1 MRTFL
6 TLLLLRAAAPITVR
20 EERVVGILGSGV
32 AGAAT
37 AHFLRESRPDLRV
50 IVWERDTIIGG
61 RARTVD
67 LAGRRVDLGATAIST
82 LNQYLLNFTHG
93 MKRANDGGPSTLA
106 IYDGAGFRFKSSEGV
121 LPLAVHLTTRYGP
134 DWVKVIPVVRQ
145 MASRLNRI
153 YELQRRGFAF
163 ETPVA
168 LLAELGLY
176 NLTQVSAYD
185 YFRRIGLPS
194 QFIHEFIDGASRD
207 NYNQDGSLNALADLV
222 SLAGAG
228 LAGDVFELQE
238 GTAQIPQSL
247 LASSEVRLNTGV
259 AAVRLH
265 PSQLNYAIL
274 DEAGTETIVDA
285 VVLATPL
292 EFTNISLPADV
303 KTSPRP
309 YQPTYVA
316 LAAGRLSREAFG
328 ERADDLDT
336 VLTVE
341 TTNVK
346 FSCIGA
352 HGATGGDPIYK
363 VMSRRRLSDSELDAY
378 VYERRSSHVVR
389 ADWNASGA
397 YTKLEPSTGWPPF
410 VLRNRLF
417 YANMESP
424 VSCMETQIISGKN
437 AALLVAEALPL

>member
-1 MRTFL
+1 
-6 TLLLLRAAAPITVR
+6 
-20 EERVVGILGSGV
+20 V
-32 AGAAT
+32 AGAST

-50 IVWERDTIIGG
+50 IVFERDSIIGG
-61 RARTVD
+61 RAKTVD
-67 LAGRRVDLGATAIST
+67 LSGRRVDLGATAIST
-82 LNQYLLNFTHG
+82 LNQYLLNFTAG
-93 MKRANDGGPSTLA
+93 MKRANDGGPSTLG
-106 IYDGAGFRFKSSEGV
+106 IYDGAGFRFQSSEGT
-121 LPLAVHLTTRYGP
+121 LSLAAHLTERYGA
-134 DWVKVIPVVRQ
+134 DWLRIIPVVRQ

-153 YELQRRGFAF
+153 YDLQRRGVAF
-163 ETPVA
+163 ETPAA

-194 QFIHEFIDGASRD
+194 KFIYEFIDGASRD

-238 GTAQIPQSL
+238 GTAQIPQRIL
-247 LASSEVRLNTGV
+247 QGTEVRLNTSV
-259 AAVRLH
+259 EAVRLH
-265 PSQLNYAIL
+265 PSQLNYAIV
-274 DEAGTETIVDA
+274 DDAGRETIVDA
-285 VVLATPL
+285 VVIATPL
-292 EFTNISLPADV
+292 EFTNLSLPLDV
-303 KTSPRP
+303 GYRPRP
-309 YQPTYVA
+309 YQATYVA

-328 ERADDLDT
+328 DRADEIDT

-341 TTNVK
+341 TDNVS

-363 VMSRRRLSDSELDAY
+363 VMSRRRLSDADLDAF
-378 VYERRSSHVVR
+378 VFERRSSEVVR

-397 YTKLEPSTGWPPF
+397 YTKLEPSIGWPPF

-437 AALLVAEALPL
+437 AALLVAEALPP

>member
-1 MRTFL
+1 MYRSSASR
-6 TLLLLRAAAPITVR
+6 RAA
-20 EERVVGILGSGV
+20 GV
-32 AGAAT
+32 
-37 AHFLRESRPDLRV
+37 
-50 IVWERDTIIGG
+50 
-61 RARTVD
+61 
-67 LAGRRVDLGATAIST
+67 
-82 LNQYLLNFTHG
+82 
-93 MKRANDGGPSTLA
+93 
-106 IYDGAGFRFKSSEGV
+106 
-121 LPLAVHLTTRYGP
+121 
-134 DWVKVIPVVRQ
+134 
-145 MASRLNRI
+145 
-153 YELQRRGFAF
+153 AF
-163 ETPVA
+163 ETPAA
-168 LLAELGLY
+168 LLEALDLY

-194 QFIHEFIDGASRD
+194 QFIYEFIDGASRD

-238 GTAQIPQSL
+238 GTAQIPQRL
-247 LASSEVRLNTGV
+247 LNGIEVRLNTRV

-274 DEAGTETIVDA
+274 DAVGRETIVDA
-285 VVLATPL
+285 VVVATPL
-292 EFTNISLPADV
+292 EFTNISLPADI
-303 KTSPRP
+303 SYRPRP

-316 LAAGRLSREAFG
+316 LASGRLSSEVFG
-328 ERADDLDT
+328 ARADELDT

-363 VMSRRRLSDSELDAY
+363 VMSRQRLSDDELDAY
-378 VYERRSSHVVR
+378 VFERRSSSVAR
-389 ADWNASGA
+389 ADWNATGA
-397 YTKLEPSTGWPPF
+397 YTRLDPTPGATWPPF

-437 AALLVAEALPL
+437 AALLVSEALPL

>member
-1 MRTFL
+1 M
-6 TLLLLRAAAPITVR
+6 
-20 EERVVGILGSGV
+20 
-32 AGAAT
+32 
-37 AHFLRESRPDLRV
+37 
-50 IVWERDTIIGG
+50 
-61 RARTVD
+61 
-67 LAGRRVDLGATAIST
+67 
-82 LNQYLLNFTHG
+82 
-93 MKRANDGGPSTLA
+93 
-106 IYDGAGFRFKSSEGV
+106 
-121 LPLAVHLTTRYGP
+121 
-134 DWVKVIPVVRQ
+134 
-145 MASRLNRI
+145 
-153 YELQRRGFAF
+153 
-163 ETPVA
+163 
-168 LLAELGLY
+168 
-176 NLTQVSAYD
+176 
-185 YFRRIGLPS
+185 
-194 QFIHEFIDGASRD
+194 
-207 NYNQDGSLNALADLV
+207 NALADLV

-316 LAAGRLSREAFG
+316 LAAGRLSREVFG
-328 ERADDLDT
+328 ARADDLDT

-341 TTNVK
+341 TTNVS
-346 FSCIGA
+346 FSCIGV
-352 HGATGGDPIYK
+352 HGESAGGDPIYK
-363 VMSRRRLSDSELDAY
+363 VMSRRRLSDDELDAY
-378 VYERRSSHVVR
+378 VFERRSSSVVR

-424 VSCMETQIISGKN
+424 VSCMETQIIAGKN